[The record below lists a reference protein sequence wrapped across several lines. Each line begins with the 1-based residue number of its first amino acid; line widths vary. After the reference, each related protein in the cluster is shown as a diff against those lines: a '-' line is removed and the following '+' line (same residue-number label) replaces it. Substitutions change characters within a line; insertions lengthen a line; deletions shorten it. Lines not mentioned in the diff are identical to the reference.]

1 MVYHIE
7 YLWVIILDISFPWC
21 VFVPGAT
28 SHWPRLWGWVWEE
41 PRPAL
46 QGQGRLRPL
55 KTWAAAWGSTW
66 WSSTAPTRWTSEDWG
81 GSLKVGASTHIAW
94 SQIHVCC
101 LANSCAIC
109 MAMTIGV
116 GYMYMIWGDYR
127 LYKMSLILLWREWW
141 SQPEPNEQCN
151 VVCLCVDLQVRLLG
165 LFWMR
170 SLMWRVMCNVVL
182 IDRPSPVG
190 LVGLFWWVQPY
201 RPISALRGSPA
212 DRHRAYLQEGPPQE
226 LHLHW
231 RRQRGNESRIR
242 HLPDY
247 GYYYY

>member
-81 GSLKVGASTHIAW
+81 GSLKVGASIHIAW
-94 SQIHVCC
+94 SQIHLCS

-116 GYMYMIWGDYR
+116 GYPVQTKRIWFGAIIGYIRCHSYYCEENDD
-127 LYKMSLILLWREWW
+127 LNLNLMNS
-141 SQPEPNEQCN
+141 
-151 VVCLCVDLQVRLLG
+151 VMLCV
-165 LFWMR
+165 F
-170 SLMWRVMCNVVL
+170 VL
-182 IDRPSPVG
+182 ICRS
-190 LVGLFWWVQPY
+190 
-201 RPISALRGSPA
+201 GSWGCF
-212 DRHRAYLQEGPPQE
+212 EWGV
-226 LHLHW
+226 
-231 RRQRGNESRIR
+231 
-242 HLPDY
+242 
-247 GYYYY
+247 